1 MAKTFEQFHFSLIER
16 DEPDFLEPTLTREAW
31 LRSKLGSQ
39 FQFRH
44 MGKAFHWVPQPI
56 SDEFLVGV
64 VERQKSQTQRTPPD
78 EGALEIEAEI
88 WKGSMVVIDPVHR
101 PDGQKVAFENDSS
114 VGQPKAVLTSL
125 VAHLN
130 TNAEGFVNLD
140 VRAGPAN
147 RNVTVNFRHVFADQ
161 LRHAP
166 SGFVGHAKLAL
177 QFLAAHAVAGDREQ
191 VDCIEPELKRGPR
204 LFERGAHGRVQVV
217 TAELAGIG
225 ALRLD
230 PEPLGFALTL
240 GALEAL
246 AEANFE
252 QVIEAGFVV
261 RKETEKLG
269 GRKGLLAHSPLYS
282 RPIYVWQGD
291 RPPLLRR
298 LKEREK
304 NSGKL
309 ITFGEI

>member
-130 TNAEGFVNLD
+130 TNAAHQYALHFKPLFRGDSFWKFASKYGGELEYVAFKFTVPNMLFG
-140 VRAGPAN
+140 AGTK
-147 RNVTVNFRHVFADQ
+147 VTT
-161 LRHAP
+161 
-166 SGFVGHAKLAL
+166 G
-177 QFLAAHAVAGDREQ
+177 
-191 VDCIEPELKRGPR
+191 LKRIGSDTGAQEVEVR
-204 LFERGAHGRVQVV
+204 LDSKDGVEAKSETIQEAVEYAEDGNARV
-217 TAELAGIG
+217 TAKS
-225 ALRLD
+225 
-230 PEPLGFALTL
+230 LTGEYWSSTSRKL
-240 GALEAL
+240 TVKMQSIL
-246 AEANFE
+246 NFSQAKKSE
-252 QVIEAGFVV
+252 V
-261 RKETEKLG
+261 KE
-269 GRKGLLAHSPLYS
+269 
-282 RPIYVWQGD
+282 W
-291 RPPLLRR
+291 LRR
-298 LKEREK
+298 ALDRDADSVDNQSD
-304 NSGKL
+304 NSDPSDRDR
-309 ITFGEI
+309 